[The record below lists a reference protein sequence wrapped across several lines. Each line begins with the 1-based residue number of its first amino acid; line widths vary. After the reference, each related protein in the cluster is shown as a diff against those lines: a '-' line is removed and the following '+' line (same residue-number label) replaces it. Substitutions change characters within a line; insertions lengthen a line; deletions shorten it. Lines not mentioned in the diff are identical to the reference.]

1 MQCSQIREFPA
12 DRAPSREV
20 VDRLIHRS
28 RGLMGK
34 GLSFQPVNGKLP
46 YSGGISV
53 IDGAAIGPEIRGNG

>member
-1 MQCSQIREFPA
+1 
-12 DRAPSREV
+12 
-20 VDRLIHRS
+20 
-28 RGLMGK
+28 MGK